1 MFLEIFRNTVF
12 VIEMVFEILKKEEMA
27 TGVWKMVIDAP
38 DVAKASKAG
47 QFVIVRAYGDSERI
61 PLTIAGID
69 REKGT
74 VMMSVQALGKGTKQM
89 TKMNAGE
96 SLADFTGPLGTPAD
110 VKKIGTV
117 VLVGGGVGIAPVY
130 PQIAAYKEA
139 GNRVITIIGA
149 RNKDLLM
156 MEPEFEAASDEHYV
170 TTDDGSK
177 GHHGFVTDIVKK
189 LLDQQNEG
197 QNEGGYE
204 GEKIGRVVVIGP
216 PILMKVAAN
225 LMKNYP
231 DVEIIVSINSMMVD
245 GTGMCGCCRVI
256 VGGEVKFACVDGP
269 EFDGRLVDF
278 DTLMNRLMIYKK
290 EELAASLKYDEE
302 CAGGICSKLD

>member
-1 MFLEIFRNTVF
+1 
-12 VIEMVFEILKKEEMA
+12 MVFEILKKEEMA
-27 TGVWKMVIDAP
+27 AGVWKMVIDAP

-47 QFVIVRAYGDSERI
+47 QFVIVRAHDDSERI
-61 PLTIAGID
+61 PLTIADID
-69 REKGT
+69 RGKGT
-74 VMMSVQALGKGTKQM
+74 VMMSVQALGKGTKQL
-89 TKMNAGE
+89 TKMNVGE
-96 SLADFTGPLGTPAD
+96 SLADFAGPLGTPAD

-130 PQIAAYKEA
+130 PQIKAYKEA

-156 MEPEFEAASDEHYV
+156 MEEEFEAASDEHYV
-170 TTDDGSK
+170 STDDGSK
-177 GHHGFVTDIVKK
+177 GHHGFVTDIVKV
-189 LLDQQNEG
+189 LLDKQNA
-197 QNEGGYE
+197 
-204 GEKIGRVVVIGP
+204 GEYTGERIGRVVVIGP

-225 LMKNYP
+225 LMTNYP

-245 GTGMCGCCRVI
+245 GTGMCGGCRVI

-290 EELAASLKYDEE
+290 DELAASSKYDDE
-302 CAGGICSKLD
+302 CAGGICSKQVCSKPE

>member
-1 MFLEIFRNTVF
+1 
-12 VIEMVFEILKKEEMA
+12 MVFEILKKEEMA
-27 TGVWKMVIDAP
+27 AGIWKMVIYAP

-61 PLTIAGID
+61 PLTIADID
-69 REKGT
+69 RKEGT
-74 VMMSVQALGKGTKQM
+74 VMMSVQALGKGTKQL
-89 TKMNAGE
+89 TKMKAGE
-96 SLADFTGPLGTPAD
+96 SLADFVGPLGTPAD

-117 VLVGGGVGIAPVY
+117 VLVGGGVGIAPIY
-130 PQIAAYKEA
+130 PQIKAYKEA
-139 GNRVITIIGA
+139 GNRVITVIGA

-156 MEPEFEAASDEHYV
+156 MEKEFEAVSDEHYV

-177 GHHGFVTDIVKK
+177 GRHGFVTDVVKE
-189 LLDQQNEG
+189 LLDKQNAGE
-197 QNEGGYE
+197 YE

-216 PILMKVAAN
+216 PILMKVAAG
-225 LMKNYP
+225 LMQNYP

-245 GTGMCGCCRVI
+245 GTGMCGGCRVI

-269 EFDGRLVDF
+269 EFDGRRVDF

-290 EELAASLKYDEE
+290 DELAVSLKYDEE
-302 CAGGICSKLD
+302 CAGICSKLD